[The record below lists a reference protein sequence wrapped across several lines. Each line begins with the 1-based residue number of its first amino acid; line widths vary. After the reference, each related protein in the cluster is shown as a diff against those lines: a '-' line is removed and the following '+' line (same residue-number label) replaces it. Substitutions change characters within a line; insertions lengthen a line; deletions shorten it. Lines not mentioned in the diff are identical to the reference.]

1 MKRKHLNLALAAAVL
16 VLAAATYFSREQP
29 EPPPPPLTALKA
41 DDINRILV
49 RHAGRDDIRLEK
61 RGATWWLTA
70 PVEARA
76 ERIEVGAL
84 LELAGRASQRRYPA
98 AEMDLAKLGLAP
110 STGASSSMT
119 CASSSE
125 DSTRSNRGAMCDLAK
140 PCT

>member
-61 RGATWWLTA
+61 RG
-70 PVEARA
+70 
-76 ERIEVGAL
+76 G
-84 LELAGRASQRRYPA
+84 G
-98 AEMDLAKLGLAP
+98 
-110 STGASSSMT
+110 
-119 CASSSE
+119 
-125 DSTRSNRGAMCDLAK
+125 
-140 PCT
+140 